1 MYSYYSDQTSS
12 KGGNIMRSFR
22 SKAALLLRV
31 FWTFCRIGPSTFG
44 GGYAMIPVIEKEVVT
59 KQGWIAESDM
69 GNIVSIAGS
78 APGGVGV
85 NAAAFIGYRVAGI
98 PGATAAVVGITLPT
112 FLIVFLL
119 SLFYS
124 IFEHNE
130 KIAAALKGIQGAI
143 IALIMIA
150 AYKMAK
156 TSLFDLSTKLVAA
169 AALGALIFTP
179 IHPLFII
186 LGGIGA
192 GMILIGAKEKL
203 GMNAN
208 TEKRVQQQATKEL
221 IYPEYYI

>member
-1 MYSYYSDQTSS
+1 MR
-12 KGGNIMRSFR
+12 NIR

-31 FWTFCRIGPSTFG
+31 FWAFCRIGPSTFG

-59 KQGWIAESDM
+59 KQGWIPESDM
-69 GNIVSIAGS
+69 GNIVSVAGS

-85 NAAAFIGYRVAGI
+85 NAAAYIGYRVAGI
-98 PGATAAVVGITLPT
+98 PGAMAAVIGITLPT
-112 FLIVFLL
+112 FIIVFLL

-124 IFEHNE
+124 FFENNE
-130 KIAAALKGIQGAI
+130 KIAAALKGIQGSI
-143 IALIMIA
+143 IALIIIA

-156 TSLFDLSTKLVAA
+156 TSLFDVSTKVVAA
-169 AALGALIFTP
+169 VAFAALIFTP

-203 GMNAN
+203 GMKAN
-208 TEKRVQQQATKEL
+208 TEKMERQHGTKEL